1 MKVFVSWSGERSGRI
16 ANTLVTWLPRVI
28 QVLKPW
34 VSSDSIDAG
43 ARWND
48 EVGRALEELQCGVIC
63 LTPEN
68 LSSPWILFEAGALS
82 KAVSASRV
90 IPYLLGFEPRDLKG
104 PLSQFQAVRTDEAG
118 TFRLLTALNNASGQ
132 PLISSDAIS
141 ETFQVWWPRLESQ
154 IQQIVSSPS
163 SQPAVPS
170 RSIEDMMGEVL
181 ELLRAQ
187 RLPQETLESREDNMS
202 LPVTERTIG
211 SIVRS
216 LRTKRRWSHGEL
228 ANRTGISRETLHR
241 IESGEFLP
249 TEKAL
254 RQLGAAFGVDLFA
267 FVDPSHDVAPNTEG
281 TEPLA

>member
-1 MKVFVSWSGERSGRI
+1 M
-16 ANTLVTWLPRVI
+16 
-28 QVLKPW
+28 LKPW

-202 LPVTERTIG
+202 LPVTGSVQLVQSFVLCERSGAGPMVNLLIAREFQG
-211 SIVRS
+211 KLCIELRAASSCPPKRHCVSWEPHSGRPVR
-216 LRTKRRWSHGEL
+216 
-228 ANRTGISRETLHR
+228 I
-241 IESGEFLP
+241 
-249 TEKAL
+249 
-254 RQLGAAFGVDLFA
+254 
-267 FVDPSHDVAPNTEG
+267 VDPSHDVAPNTEG